1 MKGKVNMNEIA
12 ELARQEYKERMKTK
26 LAGTPLPLEY
36 LLMQDGPVTQGQVDA
51 IVTAQKY
58 EHRERI
64 PEALRMFAD
73 LYNELTGQQPT
84 KTDLSDWIA
93 TFEDWKNRTLTPD
106 SIRMAWM
113 QSKDERG
120 GFTVGRPG
128 ALTVTAIGMK
138 SKAMPAIASININA
152 VKRTQEFIK
161 EKEVVSVGIPEAER
175 ERMRQWK
182 VKQAM
187 KGIR

>member
-1 MKGKVNMNEIA
+1 MSITTDLRTAAKHEY
-12 ELARQEYKERMKTK
+12 QEAMKTK

-36 LLMQDGPVTQGQVDA
+36 LLMQEQPVTQAQVDA

-64 PEALRMFAD
+64 PEPLRMFAD

-106 SIRMAWM
+106 SIRMAWS

-138 SKAMPAIASININA
+138 SKAMPAMPTLNTAAIERTSKVIEERIA
-152 VKRTQEFIK
+152 QEVTYVPMPD
-161 EKEVVSVGIPEAER
+161 EVRVRLKA
-175 ERMRQWK
+175 K
-182 VKQAM
+182 LAM

>member
-1 MKGKVNMNEIA
+1 MSITTDLRNVAKY
-12 ELARQEYKERMKTK
+12 EYQERMKAK
-26 LAGTPLPLEY
+26 LAGAPLPLEY
-36 LLMQDGPVTQGQVDA
+36 LLMQEQPITQEQVDA

-64 PEALRMFAD
+64 PEPLRMFAD
-73 LYNELTGQQPT
+73 LYNELTGQRPT

-106 SIRMAWM
+106 SIRMAWA

-138 SKAMPAIASININA
+138 SKAMPAMPTLNTAAIERTSKVIEERIAQE
-152 VKRTQEFIK
+152 VKY
-161 EKEVVSVGIPEAER
+161 VPMPGSVRAR
-175 ERMRQWK
+175 LK
-182 VKQAM
+182 AKLAT

>member
-1 MKGKVNMNEIA
+1 MNITA
-12 ELARQEYKERMKTK
+12 DLQTAAKMEYQERMKAK
-26 LAGTPLPLEY
+26 LADTPMPLEY
-36 LLMQDGPVTQGQVDA
+36 LLMQEQPVTQAQVDA

-64 PEALRMFAD
+64 PEPLRMFAD

-138 SKAMPAIASININA
+138 SKAMPAMPTLNTAAIERTSKVIEQRIA
-152 VKRTQEFIK
+152 QEVTYVPMPD
-161 EKEVVSVGIPEAER
+161 EVRAR
-175 ERMRQWK
+175 LK
-182 VKQAM
+182 AKLAM